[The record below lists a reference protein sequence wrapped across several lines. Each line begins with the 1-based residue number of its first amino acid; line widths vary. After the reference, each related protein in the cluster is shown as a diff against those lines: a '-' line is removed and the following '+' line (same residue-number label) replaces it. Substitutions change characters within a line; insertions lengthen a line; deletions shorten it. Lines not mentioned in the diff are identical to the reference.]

1 MLYVAISILVVVA
14 IGALIGSCWMPES
27 YNDVKKIVV
36 GLSTGIITSALVT
49 VYIENINARMD
60 KKRKVRY
67 KQMLLNPL
75 YMSIDRLYKRLIL
88 NINEY
93 RVREEYVGYY
103 FLPIKET
110 KEISEFFDI
119 TIYYSNSNIYPRE
132 EYNRRFEE
140 LKTFYDIRLEGGQL
154 LTSEL
159 ALRMADVT
167 DFINREVSVYVARNG
182 QVLAVSVGNDQS
194 VELPPVEGRRGA
206 SRLSGVRCVH
216 THPNGNP
223 LLSGVDISALKNNR
237 FDAMIAVG
245 VTSPDI
251 SQSQMSFGMITGIDD
266 NEQYQVECYGPL
278 TLQEAEGVF
287 FPNLAAMVERIL
299 DKQTGSA
306 SLAQGTERAIIV
318 GMEYGAPNS
327 SGWTAEDSLEELKQL
342 ADTAGAEVVARFLQ
356 KRPKP
361 DPAFFIGRGKVQ
373 ELALYVQQENVD
385 LCIFDDELS
394 PAQQRNIE
402 QSMGVRVLDR
412 TALILDIFAQR
423 AHTNEGKLQVE
434 LAQLQYTL
442 PRIMGKGLALSRL
455 GGGIGT
461 RGPGETKLEVDRRRI
476 RDRIAYIKECIGK
489 VKSVRTLHRAGR
501 AKASVPT
508 VSLVGYTNAGKSTL
522 LNTLTNSDI
531 YAQDQLFAT
540 LDPTTRQLDLPNKQQ
555 AILTDTVGFIQRL
568 PHQLV
573 AAFQSTLEEVVQS
586 DVLLH
591 VIDVSHE
598 LYKEQA
604 AAVYQVLDELGAKDK
619 TIITVYN
626 KIDKLPPDSGLAE
639 RLSKEE
645 NSICISAKARYNL
658 DGLLALIAENLK
670 LKAVEESFLV
680 PYSDSAAVG
689 RLHDAGTVLEQEYLA
704 EGTLLK
710 VRLDA
715 EQVQQFA
722 KYLAADAKA

>member
-1 MLYVAISILVVVA
+1 MANEIYGNL
-14 IGALIGSCWMPES
+14 
-27 YNDVKKIVV
+27 K
-36 GLSTGIITSALVT
+36 GIRNSV
-49 VYIENINARMD
+49 
-60 KKRKVRY
+60 
-67 KQMLLNPL
+67 
-75 YMSIDRLYKRLIL
+75 ID
-88 NINEY
+88 
-93 RVREEYVGYY
+93 
-103 FLPIKET
+103 
-110 KEISEFFDI
+110 
-119 TIYYSNSNIYPRE
+119 
-132 EYNRRFEE
+132 E
-140 LKTFYDIRLEGGQL
+140 LKTFYDIRIEGGSL
-154 LTSEL
+154 LNTEL
-159 ALRMADVT
+159 AMRMADVT
-167 DFINREVSVYVARNG
+167 DFINREVSVYLSRSG
-182 QVLAVSVGNDQS
+182 QVLAVAVGNDQS
-194 VELPPVEGRRGA
+194 VELPPVEGRRGT

-223 LLSGVDISALKNNR
+223 NLSGVDISALKNNR
-237 FDAMIAVG
+237 FDAMVAIG
-245 VTSPDI
+245 VTSPNFCE
-251 SQSQMSFGMITGIDD
+251 SVLTFGMITGIDD
-266 NEQYQVECYGPL
+266 NEQYEVECYGTL
-278 TLQEAEGVF
+278 TPTEAEGIF
-287 FPNLAAMVERIL
+287 FPNLVATVERIL
-299 DKQTGSA
+299 DKQSGSA

-318 GMEYGAPNS
+318 GMEYGGGAS
-327 SGWTAEDSLEELKQL
+327 IIGWSAEDSLEELKQL

-402 QSMGVRVLDR
+402 QAMGVRVLDR

-442 PRIMGKGLALSRL
+442 PRIMGKGLSLSRL

-476 RDRIAYIKECIGK
+476 RDRIAYIKGCISK
-489 VKSVRTLHRAGR
+489 VKNVRTLQRSGR

-540 LDPTTRQLDLPNKQQ
+540 LDPTTRQLELPNKQQ

-573 AAFQSTLEEVVQS
+573 AAFQSTLEEVVEA

-604 AAVYQVLDELGAKDK
+604 NAVYHVLEELGAKDK

-626 KIDKLPPDSGLAE
+626 KIDKLPEGSALAE
-639 RLSKEE
+639 RLAREE
-645 NSICISAKARYNL
+645 NSICISAKARLNL
-658 DGLLALIAENLK
+658 DGLLALTAENLK
-670 LKAVEESFLV
+670 LKSVEESFLV
-680 PYSDSAAVG
+680 PYSDSAAVS
-689 RLHDAGTVLEQEYLA
+689 RLHEAGTVIEQEYLA

-710 VRLDA
+710 VRMEA
-715 EQVQQFA
+715 EQVQEFE
-722 KYLAADAKA
+722 KYLSTK

>member
-1 MLYVAISILVVVA
+1 MANEIYGNL
-14 IGALIGSCWMPES
+14 
-27 YNDVKKIVV
+27 K
-36 GLSTGIITSALVT
+36 GIRNSV
-49 VYIENINARMD
+49 
-60 KKRKVRY
+60 
-67 KQMLLNPL
+67 
-75 YMSIDRLYKRLIL
+75 ID
-88 NINEY
+88 
-93 RVREEYVGYY
+93 
-103 FLPIKET
+103 
-110 KEISEFFDI
+110 
-119 TIYYSNSNIYPRE
+119 
-132 EYNRRFEE
+132 E
-140 LKTFYDIRLEGGQL
+140 LKTFYDIRIEGGSL
-154 LTSEL
+154 LNTEL
-159 ALRMADVT
+159 AIRMADVT
-167 DFINREVSVYVARNG
+167 DFINREVSVYLSRSG
-182 QVLAVSVGNDQS
+182 QVLAVAVGNDQS
-194 VELPPVEGRRGA
+194 VELPPVEGRRGT

-223 LLSGVDISALKNNR
+223 NLSGVDISALKNNR
-237 FDAMIAVG
+237 FDAMVAIG
-245 VTSPDI
+245 VTSPNF
-251 SQSQMSFGMITGIDD
+251 SESVLTFGMITGIDD
-266 NEQYQVECYGPL
+266 NEQYEVECYGTL
-278 TLQEAEGVF
+278 TPTEAEGIF
-287 FPNLAAMVERIL
+287 FPNLVATVERIL
-299 DKQTGSA
+299 DKQSGSA

-318 GMEYGAPNS
+318 GMEYGGGAS
-327 SGWTAEDSLEELKQL
+327 IIGWSAEDSLEELKQL

-402 QSMGVRVLDR
+402 QAMGVRVLDR
-412 TALILDIFAQR
+412 TALSLDIFAQR

-442 PRIMGKGLALSRL
+442 PRIMGKGLSLSRL

-476 RDRIAYIKECIGK
+476 RDRIAYIKGCISK
-489 VKSVRTLHRAGR
+489 VKNVRTLQRSGR

-573 AAFQSTLEEVVQS
+573 AAFQSTLEEVVEA

-604 AAVYQVLDELGAKDK
+604 NAVYHVLEELGAKDK

-626 KIDKLPPDSGLAE
+626 KIDKLPEGSALAE
-639 RLSKEE
+639 RLAREE
-645 NSICISAKARYNL
+645 NSICISAKARLNL

-670 LKAVEESFLV
+670 LKSVEESFLV
-680 PYSDSAAVG
+680 PYSDSAAVS
-689 RLHDAGTVLEQEYLA
+689 RLHEAGTVLEQEYLA

-710 VRLDA
+710 VRMEA
-715 EQVQQFA
+715 EQVQEFE
-722 KYLAADAKA
+722 KYLSTK

>member
-1 MLYVAISILVVVA
+1 MKRDKIVYGALLCGVVLLCNSCMLGRRQIKSPELELPATVVA
-14 IGALIGSCWMPES
+14 DATDSLTMADMAWWNVYSDSTLTALIERTLERNKDM
-27 YNDVKKIVV
+27 
-36 GLSTGIITSALVT
+36 LAASA
-49 VYIENINARMD
+49 
-60 KKRKVRY
+60 
-67 KQMLLNPL
+67 
-75 YMSIDRLYKRLIL
+75 
-88 NINEY
+88 
-93 RVREEYVGYY
+93 RVRRMRALGRVARADQLPSVSGQLAADTEHNDYEGEPASDDPEFDAKVSLAWELDLWGNLRWANRKAVAEYLATVDAQRALQMTLVAEVATAYY
-103 FLPIKET
+103 ELVALDQELSIVRRTLQTRKEGV
-110 KEISEFFDI
+110 
-119 TIYYSNSNIYPRE
+119 RQA
-132 EYNRRFEE
+132 RLRFE
-140 LKTFYDIRLEGGQL
+140 GG
-154 LTSEL
+154 LTSETALQQAKVEL
-159 ALRMADVT
+159 ASTATLIPGLESRIALKEHQIALLAGAYPTLRIDRQTMEMHARLPERLKVGLPSELLKRRPDLRQSEQTLRAAEAAMGMASADRFPRITFSLTGGWENDDLKGLFSSPFSYVNGSLVSPLFSFGKKKAKYKAALAAC
-167 DFINREVSVYVARNG
+167 DEARLNYEQKVLEAFREVNDAVVTYRN
-182 QVLAVSVGNDQS
+182 
-194 VELPPVEGRRGA
+194 
-206 SRLSGVRCVH
+206 VR
-216 THPNGNP
+216 TAA
-223 LLSGVDISALKNNR
+223 ALKR
-237 FDAMIAVG
+237 D
-245 VTSPDI
+245 
-251 SQSQMSFGMITGIDD
+251 
-266 NEQYQVECYGPL
+266 
-278 TLQEAEGVF
+278 LQQ
-287 FPNLAAMVERIL
+287 AA
-299 DKQTGSA
+299 
-306 SLAQGTERAIIV
+306 
-318 GMEYGAPNS
+318 
-327 SGWTAEDSLEELKQL
+327 
-342 ADTAGAEVVARFLQ
+342 Q
-356 KRPKP
+356 K
-361 DPAFFIGRGKVQ
+361 
-373 ELALYVQQENVD
+373 Y
-385 LCIFDDELS
+385 
-394 PAQQRNIE
+394 
-402 QSMGVRVLDR
+402 
-412 TALILDIFAQR
+412 
-423 AHTNEGKLQVE
+423 VE

-710 VRLDA
+710 VLLDA

>member
-1 MLYVAISILVVVA
+1 MANEIYGNL
-14 IGALIGSCWMPES
+14 
-27 YNDVKKIVV
+27 K
-36 GLSTGIITSALVT
+36 GIRNSV
-49 VYIENINARMD
+49 
-60 KKRKVRY
+60 
-67 KQMLLNPL
+67 
-75 YMSIDRLYKRLIL
+75 ID
-88 NINEY
+88 
-93 RVREEYVGYY
+93 
-103 FLPIKET
+103 
-110 KEISEFFDI
+110 
-119 TIYYSNSNIYPRE
+119 
-132 EYNRRFEE
+132 E
-140 LKTFYDIRLEGGQL
+140 LKTFYDIRIEGGSL
-154 LTSEL
+154 LNTEL
-159 ALRMADVT
+159 AMRMADVT
-167 DFINREVSVYVARNG
+167 DFINREVSVYLSRSG
-182 QVLAVSVGNDQS
+182 QVLAVAVGNDQS
-194 VELPPVEGRRGA
+194 VELPPVEGRRGT

-223 LLSGVDISALKNNR
+223 NLSGVDISALKNNR
-237 FDAMIAVG
+237 FDAMVAIG
-245 VTSPDI
+245 VTSPNF
-251 SQSQMSFGMITGIDD
+251 SESVLTFGMITGIDD
-266 NEQYQVECYGPL
+266 NEQYEVECYGTL
-278 TLQEAEGVF
+278 TPTEAEGIF
-287 FPNLAAMVERIL
+287 FPNLVATVERIL
-299 DKQTGSA
+299 DKQSGSA

-318 GMEYGAPNS
+318 GMEYGGGAS
-327 SGWTAEDSLEELKQL
+327 IIGWSAEDSLEELKQL

-402 QSMGVRVLDR
+402 QAMGVRVLDR

-442 PRIMGKGLALSRL
+442 PRIMGKGLSLSRL

-476 RDRIAYIKECIGK
+476 RDRIAYIKGCISK
-489 VKSVRTLHRAGR
+489 VKNVRTLQRSGR

-540 LDPTTRQLDLPNKQQ
+540 LDPTTRQLELPNKQQ

-573 AAFQSTLEEVVQS
+573 AAFQSTLEEVVEA

-604 AAVYQVLDELGAKDK
+604 NAVYHVLEELGAKDK

-626 KIDKLPPDSGLAE
+626 KIDKLPEGSALAE
-639 RLSKEE
+639 RLAKEE
-645 NSICISAKARYNL
+645 NSICISAKARLNL
-658 DGLLALIAENLK
+658 DGLLTLIAENLK
-670 LKAVEESFLV
+670 LKSVEESFLV
-680 PYSDSAAVG
+680 PYSDSAAVS
-689 RLHDAGTVLEQEYLA
+689 RLHEAGTVLEQEYLA

-710 VRLDA
+710 VRMEA
-715 EQVQQFA
+715 EQVQEFE
-722 KYLAADAKA
+722 KYLSTK

>member
-1 MLYVAISILVVVA
+1 MANEIYGNL
-14 IGALIGSCWMPES
+14 
-27 YNDVKKIVV
+27 K
-36 GLSTGIITSALVT
+36 GIRNSV
-49 VYIENINARMD
+49 
-60 KKRKVRY
+60 
-67 KQMLLNPL
+67 
-75 YMSIDRLYKRLIL
+75 ID
-88 NINEY
+88 
-93 RVREEYVGYY
+93 
-103 FLPIKET
+103 
-110 KEISEFFDI
+110 
-119 TIYYSNSNIYPRE
+119 
-132 EYNRRFEE
+132 E
-140 LKTFYDIRLEGGQL
+140 LKTFYDIRIEGGSL
-154 LTSEL
+154 LNTEL
-159 ALRMADVT
+159 AMRMADVT
-167 DFINREVSVYVARNG
+167 DFINREVSVYLSRSG
-182 QVLAVSVGNDQS
+182 QVLAVAVGNDQS
-194 VELPPVEGRRGA
+194 VELPPVEGRRGT

-223 LLSGVDISALKNNR
+223 NLSGVDISALKNNR
-237 FDAMIAVG
+237 FDAMVAIG
-245 VTSPDI
+245 VTSPNF
-251 SQSQMSFGMITGIDD
+251 SESVLTFGMITGIDD
-266 NEQYQVECYGPL
+266 NEQYEVECYGTL
-278 TLQEAEGVF
+278 TPTEAEGIF
-287 FPNLAAMVERIL
+287 FPNLVATVERIL
-299 DKQTGSA
+299 DKQSGSA

-318 GMEYGAPNS
+318 GMEYGGGAS
-327 SGWTAEDSLEELKQL
+327 IIGWSAEDSLEELKQL

-402 QSMGVRVLDR
+402 QAMGVRVLDR

-442 PRIMGKGLALSRL
+442 PRIMGKGLSLSRL

-476 RDRIAYIKECIGK
+476 RDRIAYIKGCISK
-489 VKSVRTLHRAGR
+489 VKNVRTLQRSGR

-540 LDPTTRQLDLPNKQQ
+540 LDPTTRQLELPNKQQ

-573 AAFQSTLEEVVQS
+573 AAFQSTLEEVVEA

-604 AAVYQVLDELGAKDK
+604 NAVYHVLEELGAKDK

-626 KIDKLPPDSGLAE
+626 KIDKLPEGSALAE
-639 RLSKEE
+639 RLAKEE
-645 NSICISAKARYNL
+645 NSICISAKARLNL
-658 DGLLALIAENLK
+658 DGLLALIAENLN
-670 LKAVEESFLV
+670 LKSVEESFLV
-680 PYSDSAAVG
+680 PYSDSAAVS
-689 RLHDAGTVLEQEYLA
+689 RMHEAGTVLEQEYLA

-710 VRLDA
+710 VRMEA
-715 EQVQQFA
+715 EQVQEFE
-722 KYLAADAKA
+722 KYLSTK

>member
-1 MLYVAISILVVVA
+1 MANEIYGNL
-14 IGALIGSCWMPES
+14 
-27 YNDVKKIVV
+27 K
-36 GLSTGIITSALVT
+36 GIRNSV
-49 VYIENINARMD
+49 
-60 KKRKVRY
+60 
-67 KQMLLNPL
+67 
-75 YMSIDRLYKRLIL
+75 ID
-88 NINEY
+88 
-93 RVREEYVGYY
+93 
-103 FLPIKET
+103 
-110 KEISEFFDI
+110 
-119 TIYYSNSNIYPRE
+119 
-132 EYNRRFEE
+132 E
-140 LKTFYDIRLEGGQL
+140 LKTFYDIRIEGGSL
-154 LTSEL
+154 LNTEL
-159 ALRMADVT
+159 AIRMADVT
-167 DFINREVSVYVARNG
+167 DFINREVSVYLSRSG
-182 QVLAVSVGNDQS
+182 QVLAVAVGNDQS
-194 VELPPVEGRRGA
+194 VELPPVEGRRGT

-223 LLSGVDISALKNNR
+223 NLSGVDISALKNNR
-237 FDAMIAVG
+237 FDAMVAIG
-245 VTSPDI
+245 VTSPNF
-251 SQSQMSFGMITGIDD
+251 SESVLTFGMITGIDD
-266 NEQYQVECYGPL
+266 NEQYEVECYGTL
-278 TLQEAEGVF
+278 TPTEAEGIF
-287 FPNLAAMVERIL
+287 FPNLVATVERIL
-299 DKQTGSA
+299 DKQSGSA

-318 GMEYGAPNS
+318 GMEYGGGAS
-327 SGWTAEDSLEELKQL
+327 IIGWSAEDSLEELKQL

-402 QSMGVRVLDR
+402 QAMGVRVLDR

-442 PRIMGKGLALSRL
+442 PRIMGKGLSLSRL

-476 RDRIAYIKECIGK
+476 RDRIAYIKGCISK
-489 VKSVRTLHRAGR
+489 VKNVRTLQRSGR

-573 AAFQSTLEEVVQS
+573 AAFQSTLEEVVEA

-604 AAVYQVLDELGAKDK
+604 NAVYHVLEELGAKDK

-626 KIDKLPPDSGLAE
+626 KIDKLPEGSALAE
-639 RLSKEE
+639 RLAREE
-645 NSICISAKARYNL
+645 NSICISAKARLNL

-670 LKAVEESFLV
+670 LKSVEESFLV
-680 PYSDSAAVG
+680 PYSDSAAVS
-689 RLHDAGTVLEQEYLA
+689 RLHEAGTVLEQEYLA

-710 VRLDA
+710 VRMEA
-715 EQVQQFA
+715 EQVQEFE
-722 KYLAADAKA
+722 KYLSTK

>member
-1 MLYVAISILVVVA
+1 MANEIYGNL
-14 IGALIGSCWMPES
+14 
-27 YNDVKKIVV
+27 K
-36 GLSTGIITSALVT
+36 GIRNSV
-49 VYIENINARMD
+49 
-60 KKRKVRY
+60 
-67 KQMLLNPL
+67 
-75 YMSIDRLYKRLIL
+75 ID
-88 NINEY
+88 
-93 RVREEYVGYY
+93 
-103 FLPIKET
+103 
-110 KEISEFFDI
+110 
-119 TIYYSNSNIYPRE
+119 
-132 EYNRRFEE
+132 E
-140 LKTFYDIRLEGGQL
+140 LKTFYDIRIEGGSL
-154 LTSEL
+154 LNTEL
-159 ALRMADVT
+159 AMRMADVT
-167 DFINREVSVYVARNG
+167 DFINREDSVYLSRSG
-182 QVLAVSVGNDQS
+182 QVLAVAVGNDQS
-194 VELPPVEGRRGA
+194 VELPPVEGRRGT

-223 LLSGVDISALKNNR
+223 NLSGVDISALKNNR
-237 FDAMIAVG
+237 FDAMVAIG
-245 VTSPDI
+245 VTSPNF
-251 SQSQMSFGMITGIDD
+251 SESVLTFGMITGIDD
-266 NEQYQVECYGPL
+266 NEQYEVECYGTL
-278 TLQEAEGVF
+278 TPTEAEGIF
-287 FPNLAAMVERIL
+287 FPNLVATVERIL
-299 DKQTGSA
+299 DKQSGSA

-318 GMEYGAPNS
+318 GMEYGGGAS
-327 SGWTAEDSLEELKQL
+327 IIGWSAEDSLEELKQL

-402 QSMGVRVLDR
+402 QAMGVRVLDR

-442 PRIMGKGLALSRL
+442 PRIMGKGLSLSRL

-476 RDRIAYIKECIGK
+476 RDRIAYIKGCISK
-489 VKSVRTLHRAGR
+489 VKNVRTLQRSGR

-540 LDPTTRQLDLPNKQQ
+540 LDPTTRQLELPNKQQ

-573 AAFQSTLEEVVQS
+573 AAFQSTLEEVVEA

-604 AAVYQVLDELGAKDK
+604 NAVYHVLEELGAKDK

-626 KIDKLPPDSGLAE
+626 KIDKLPEGSALAE
-639 RLSKEE
+639 RLAKEE
-645 NSICISAKARYNL
+645 NSICISAKARLNL

-670 LKAVEESFLV
+670 LKSVEESFLV
-680 PYSDSAAVG
+680 PYSDSAAVS
-689 RLHDAGTVLEQEYLA
+689 RLHEAGTVLEQEYLA

-710 VRLDA
+710 VRMEA
-715 EQVQQFA
+715 EQVQEFE
-722 KYLAADAKA
+722 KYLSTK

>member
-1 MLYVAISILVVVA
+1 MANEIYGNL
-14 IGALIGSCWMPES
+14 
-27 YNDVKKIVV
+27 K
-36 GLSTGIITSALVT
+36 GIRNSV
-49 VYIENINARMD
+49 
-60 KKRKVRY
+60 
-67 KQMLLNPL
+67 
-75 YMSIDRLYKRLIL
+75 ID
-88 NINEY
+88 
-93 RVREEYVGYY
+93 
-103 FLPIKET
+103 
-110 KEISEFFDI
+110 
-119 TIYYSNSNIYPRE
+119 
-132 EYNRRFEE
+132 E
-140 LKTFYDIRLEGGQL
+140 LKTFYDIRIEGGSL
-154 LTSEL
+154 LNTEL
-159 ALRMADVT
+159 AMRMADVT
-167 DFINREVSVYVARNG
+167 DFINREVSVYLSRSG
-182 QVLAVSVGNDQS
+182 QVLAVAVGNDQS
-194 VELPPVEGRRGA
+194 VELPPVEGRRGT

-223 LLSGVDISALKNNR
+223 NLSGVDISALKNNR
-237 FDAMIAVG
+237 FDAMVAIG
-245 VTSPDI
+245 VTSPNF
-251 SQSQMSFGMITGIDD
+251 SESVLTFGMITGIDD
-266 NEQYQVECYGPL
+266 NEQYEVECYGTL
-278 TLQEAEGVF
+278 TPTEAEGIF
-287 FPNLAAMVERIL
+287 FPNLVATVERIL
-299 DKQTGSA
+299 DKQSGSA

-318 GMEYGAPNS
+318 GMEYGGGAS
-327 SGWTAEDSLEELKQL
+327 IIGWSAEDSLEELKQL

-402 QSMGVRVLDR
+402 QAMGVRVLDR

-442 PRIMGKGLALSRL
+442 PRIMGKGLSLSRL

-476 RDRIAYIKECIGK
+476 RDRIAYIKGCISK
-489 VKSVRTLHRAGR
+489 VKNVRTLQRSGR

-540 LDPTTRQLDLPNKQQ
+540 LDPTTRQLELPNKQQ

-573 AAFQSTLEEVVQS
+573 AAFQSTLEEVVEA

-604 AAVYQVLDELGAKDK
+604 NAVYHVLEELGAKDK

-626 KIDKLPPDSGLAE
+626 KIDKLPEGSALAE
-639 RLSKEE
+639 RLAKEE
-645 NSICISAKARYNL
+645 NSICISAKARLNL

-670 LKAVEESFLV
+670 LKSVEESFLV
-680 PYSDSAAVG
+680 PYSDSAAVS
-689 RLHDAGTVLEQEYLA
+689 RLHEAGTVLEQEYLA

-710 VRLDA
+710 VRMEA
-715 EQVQQFA
+715 EQVQEFE
-722 KYLAADAKA
+722 KYLFNK

>member
-1 MLYVAISILVVVA
+1 MANEIYGNL
-14 IGALIGSCWMPES
+14 
-27 YNDVKKIVV
+27 K
-36 GLSTGIITSALVT
+36 GIRNSV
-49 VYIENINARMD
+49 
-60 KKRKVRY
+60 
-67 KQMLLNPL
+67 
-75 YMSIDRLYKRLIL
+75 ID
-88 NINEY
+88 
-93 RVREEYVGYY
+93 
-103 FLPIKET
+103 
-110 KEISEFFDI
+110 
-119 TIYYSNSNIYPRE
+119 
-132 EYNRRFEE
+132 E
-140 LKTFYDIRLEGGQL
+140 LKTFYDIRIEGSSL
-154 LTSEL
+154 LNTEL

-167 DFINREVSVYVARNG
+167 DFINREVSVYLSRSG
-182 QVLAVSVGNDQS
+182 QVLAVAVGNDQS
-194 VELPPVEGRRGA
+194 VELPPVEGRRGI

-223 LLSGVDISALKNNR
+223 NLSGVDISALKNNR
-237 FDAMIAVG
+237 FDAMVAIG
-245 VTSPDI
+245 VTSPNF
-251 SQSQMSFGMITGIDD
+251 SESVLTFGMITGSDD
-266 NEQYQVECYGPL
+266 NEQYEVECYGTL
-278 TLQEAEGVF
+278 TPTEAEGIF
-287 FPNLAAMVERIL
+287 FPNLVATVERIL
-299 DKQTGSA
+299 DKQSGSA

-318 GMEYGAPNS
+318 GMEYGGGAS
-327 SGWTAEDSLEELKQL
+327 IIGWSAEDSLEELKQL

-402 QSMGVRVLDR
+402 QAMGVRVLDR

-442 PRIMGKGLALSRL
+442 PRIMGKGLSLSRL

-476 RDRIAYIKECIGK
+476 RDRIAYIKGCISK
-489 VKSVRTLHRAGR
+489 VKNVRTLQRSGR

-573 AAFQSTLEEVVQS
+573 AAFQSTLEEVVEA

-604 AAVYQVLDELGAKDK
+604 NAVYHVLEELGAKDK

-626 KIDKLPPDSGLAE
+626 KIDKLPEGSALAE
-639 RLSKEE
+639 RLAREE
-645 NSICISAKARYNL
+645 NSICISAKARLNL

-670 LKAVEESFLV
+670 LKSVEESFLV
-680 PYSDSAAVG
+680 PYSDSAAVS
-689 RLHDAGTVLEQEYLA
+689 RLHEAGTVLEQEYLA

-710 VRLDA
+710 VRMEA
-715 EQVQQFA
+715 EQVQEFE
-722 KYLAADAKA
+722 KYLSTK